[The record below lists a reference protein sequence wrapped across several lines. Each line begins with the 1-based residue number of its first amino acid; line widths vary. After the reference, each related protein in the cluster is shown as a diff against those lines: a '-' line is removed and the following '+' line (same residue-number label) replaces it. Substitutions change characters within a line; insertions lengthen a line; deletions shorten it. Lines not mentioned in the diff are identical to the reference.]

1 MIPRIPVKNE
11 KIERDVSTNA
21 LIFTDTE
28 EVERYEKRKAQ
39 ILKEKAEIDTLKA
52 EVGEI
57 KEMLKQILNRES
69 K

>member
-1 MIPRIPVKNE
+1 MTHRIPVKNE
-11 KIERDVSTNA
+11 KIERDTVSNA

-28 EVERYEKRKAQ
+28 AVDRYERRRAE
-39 ILKEKAEIDTLKA
+39 ILREKTEIDTLKT
-52 EVGEI
+52 EVREI